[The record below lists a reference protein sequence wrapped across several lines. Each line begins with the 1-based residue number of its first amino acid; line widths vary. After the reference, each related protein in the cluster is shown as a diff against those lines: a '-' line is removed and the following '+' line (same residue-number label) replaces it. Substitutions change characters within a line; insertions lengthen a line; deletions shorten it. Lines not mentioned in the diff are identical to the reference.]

1 MNTTSNTV
9 KVRIFKPHT
18 HAGVKHEPGPEGK
31 EIEVSPAAAAWLKE
45 QGLTERPKPVAE
57 AKPAG

>member
-18 HAGVKHEPGPEGK
+18 HAGVKHVPGPEGK

-45 QGLTERPKPVAE
+45 QGLTERPKPALE
-57 AKPAG
+57 ARPAG